1 MVRKLA
7 HHESRLLRR
16 VSLHQYP
23 TSSSSTPAAAPV
35 LRRYAIARPQ
45 DYTSYNRICGS
56 LRHLA
61 ARLAKLPP
69 DDPVRRRLE
78 SELLGKLWDVGVLGH
93 VSAGEA
99 GGGGG
104 GSTSRGKLSD
114 VERKVT
120 VSAFARRRLGV
131 VMTRLGMGE
140 TVQAANRFVQQG
152 HVRVGT
158 EVVTDESFLVT
169 R

>member
-7 HHESRLLRR
+7 HHESRLLRH

-23 TSSSSTPAAAPV
+23 TTSSSTPVSAPV
-35 LRRYAIARPQ
+35 LRRYAIARPS

-56 LRHLA
+56 LRQLA

-78 SELLGKLWDVGVLGH
+78 SELLGKLWDIGILGH
-93 VSAGEA
+93 VASSGDPS
-99 GGGGG
+99 GGGG
-104 GSTSRGKLSD
+104 RGKLSD
-114 VERKVT
+114 VEKKVT

-131 VMTRLGMGE
+131 VMTRLRMGD